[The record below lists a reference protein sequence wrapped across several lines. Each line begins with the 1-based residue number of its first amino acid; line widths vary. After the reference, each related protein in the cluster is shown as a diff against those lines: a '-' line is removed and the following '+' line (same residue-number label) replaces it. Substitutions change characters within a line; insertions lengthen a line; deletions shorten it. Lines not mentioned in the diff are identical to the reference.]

1 MVWEICKS
9 CRGEGE
15 HKYRDERVYEGYG
28 EIQYIY
34 DDCRDCKGTG
44 KIKDTRTPEE
54 KQSDADWIEEI
65 AIEEGM
71 LNGIDAYNEVKGY

>member
-28 EIQYIY
+28 AIQYIY
-34 DDCRDCKGTG
+34 DDYILVRFF
-44 KIKDTRTPEE
+44 
-54 KQSDADWIEEI
+54 
-65 AIEEGM
+65 
-71 LNGIDAYNEVKGY
+71 